1 MTLNPVSNLMTFC
14 KHEFHNVAQSC
25 KTASEKAMNFAEE
38 MTFFFKNRNVKPMP
52 DTGLMLVL
60 QKDKTRRK
68 KRRVAKMDGSQ
79 GVWMMK
85 KQPEHNPDAED
96 DSDSIA

>member
-1 MTLNPVSNLMTFC
+1 MTPNPVSNLVSFC
-14 KHEFHNVAQSC
+14 RQEFHQAAQSC
-25 KTASEKAMNFAEE
+25 KTAAEKTINFAEE

-68 KRRVAKMDGSQ
+68 KRKVAKMEGPQ
-79 GVWMMK
+79 NLWMTK
-85 KQPEHNPDAED
+85 KPPQQQSGHED
-96 DSDSIA
+96 DLDT